1 MNPTGVTKKTI
12 MINTILA
19 ILLSGTLL
27 FQEEYAKGYKEA
39 LEFMRT
45 HQEVKTQLV
54 ESGLSEKEAT
64 MATAIVCP
72 ELAVNYNF
80 SDWAQV
86 KILQTIYV
94 QYNRSDFSI
103 GYFQMKPSFIEY
115 LERTVA
121 ADSIMYAKYPEII
134 IRNPDPTQQRKIRV
148 ARLVSLKWQTK
159 FLCVFMYYAKQRKND
174 FKTDD
179 ERLAYW
185 ATLYNAG
192 LEASD
197 KTIYALQKRTDFPVI
212 RRQFNYADI
221 VNIFY
226 RELSK

>member
-1 MNPTGVTKKTI
+1 M
-12 MINTILA
+12 NTILA
-19 ILLSGTLL
+19 ILLSGTLV
-27 FQEEYAKGYKEA
+27 FQQEYHQGYTQA
-39 LEFMRT
+39 LAFMGK
-45 HQEVKTQLV
+45 HPEVKEQLM
-54 ESGLSEKEAT
+54 ESGLTDKEAT
-64 MATAIVCP
+64 MAMAIVCP

-103 GYFQMKPSFIEY
+103 GYFQMKPSFIEK
-115 LERTVA
+115 LEDLVA
-121 ADSIMYAKYPEII
+121 NDKSMQEKYGDVV
-134 IRNPDPTQQRKIRV
+134 IRSTDYTQRRKIRI

-159 FLCVFMYYAKQRKND
+159 YLSVFMHYAKQRKDD

-192 LEASD
+192 LSTSD
-197 KTIYALQKRTDFPVI
+197 KTIEALQKQKGFPVI
-212 RRQFNYADI
+212 RRQFNYAEI
-221 VNIFY
+221 VKIFY
-226 RELSK
+226 KELQ